1 MSTKSDSVGGA
12 IVISSSPNIMPME
25 TSNTTE
31 ASSSGEPRK
40 GRIHQTQTQQQ
51 QEQSPIT
58 RPDDKNATLAIA
70 SSPAQGSSRNQTT
83 EVKKPIIPKDEPANY
98 TSSQGKPRVLAK
110 SLPHESPTSQ
120 RPKKPSCPP
129 SPHSPSLSPWCQN
142 CQTSNTPLWRRDES
156 GQILCNACGLFLKL
170 HGRPRPISLK
180 TDTIKSRNR
189 TKNNHNGTQIGSPGG
204 ANMGLDTQSKPVS
217 DAIQKSVK
225 AKSRKRGLT
234 SVVSKMS
241 EQKSTR
247 SATSSPS
254 LTPASEIT
262 HDSSN
267 SPSSIS
273 SVLRDMRPGDSQ
285 ATDATTSPASISL
298 PVPATS
304 AAASKS
310 LSVSQQEPLPPLLAS
325 LDPKTTAT
333 TSSNINQQ
341 TPYVS
346 WVPSPSFN
354 PLTRNSQLPTLNSPA
369 ASPFISA
376 TSAAF
381 APLNAL
387 KDGDGNPFSP
397 LRPPTTHGTSNPMK
411 SLLSD
416 SHSPAIGHH
425 PPSLQAITSPL
436 LLASTPSSHLHAPS
450 VSSSLLNPPKL
461 FYQAS
466 DASKEGDAGAAG
478 SSQGL
483 FPGPLNSAKT
493 ALDHLTSAACTS
505 PYLAPVRQKPD
516 SRLPPIVSPYDAKHT
531 KEDHGSFIKEM
542 SLSTPRGSE
551 LTQHHSLENSQNE
564 HDTSNQALQTR
575 VSELELV
582 NDLLRSRITELESS
596 ENSARRSEAIVRE
609 SEILLRVRVNRL
621 EGKIQSYLK
630 QMKTLNTNLHA
641 LKGVSSPATLDGL
654 LEDDD
659 LDFSDDEDDTH
670 LDAAKLASNRNV
682 ASELKPD
689 LMAVPNG
696 SNTSHEGLK
705 PTHLPDSLED
715 NPSKKFKPAT

>member
-1 MSTKSDSVGGA
+1 M
-12 IVISSSPNIMPME
+12 ISSSPNIVPME
-25 TSNTTE
+25 NSNNITE
-31 ASSSGEPRK
+31 AASSSGEPRK
-40 GRIHQTQTQQQ
+40 PRIHQNQQQ
-51 QEQSPIT
+51 SSAIP
-58 RPDDKNATLAIA
+58 RPDDKNGSLATIT
-70 SSPAQGSSRNQTT
+70 SSTNQASSRNQTA
-83 EVKKPIIPKDEPANY
+83 ELKKPIIPKDEAPNY
-98 TSSQGKPRVLAK
+98 TSSQAKPRVLAK
-110 SLPHESPTSQ
+110 SLLHESPTSQ
-120 RPKKPSCPP
+120 QRPKKPSSPS

-189 TKNNHNGTQIGSPGG
+189 SKNNHNGTQIGSPGG
-204 ANMGLDTQSKPVS
+204 ANMGLDTQSKQPTS
-217 DAIQKSVK
+217 DAAIQKPAAK

-234 SVVSKMS
+234 SVISKIS
-241 EQKSTR
+241 DQKGTS

-254 LTPASEIT
+254 LTPASEIM

-273 SVLRDMRPGDSQ
+273 SVLRDLRHGDSQ
-285 ATDATTSPASISL
+285 ATDATPSSASSINL
-298 PVPATS
+298 PLPATS
-304 AAASKS
+304 APASKS
-310 LSVSQQEPLPPLLAS
+310 LSVSQQEPLPSLMAS
-325 LDPKTTAT
+325 LDPKPNST
-333 TSSNINQQ
+333 NNQQ

-450 VSSSLLNPPKL
+450 VSSSLLNPPKHL
-461 FYQAS
+461 YQVS
-466 DASKEGDAGAAG
+466 DGNKEGDSGATG
-478 SSQGL
+478 SSQGP
-483 FPGPLNSAKT
+483 FPRPMNSAKT

-505 PYLAPVRQKPD
+505 PYLAPVRQKSD
-516 SRLPPIVSPYDAKHT
+516 SRLPPIVSPYDSQHT
-531 KEDHGSFIKEM
+531 KEDHGSLIKEI

-551 LTQHHSLENSQNE
+551 MSPHHSVENSQNE
-564 HDTSNQALQTR
+564 HDSTSQALQTR

-582 NDLLRSRITELESS
+582 NDLLRSRITELETS

-609 SEILLRVRVNRL
+609 SEILLRVRVNKL

-630 QMKTLNTNLHA
+630 RIKTLNTNLQA
-641 LKGVSSPATLDGL
+641 LKGVSSPASLDGL

-659 LDFSDDEDDTH
+659 LDFSDDDVNH
-670 LDAAKLASNRNV
+670 LGAAKLASDRNV

-689 LMAVPNG
+689 IMTVANANG

-715 NPSKKFKPAT
+715 NPSKKFKSAT